1 MSSGEISLSLVQAR
15 HAWTERQSLTHST
28 RARQLPL
35 ASLVASLA
43 WIPVTSGVSPYLSL
57 FARGAI
63 ARRSDL
69 DEAIFTRG
77 ELAVAPGPRGLSW
90 LVPAADAPLARAFAM
105 ADHTSRESRVSS
117 TCGLTARDLQ
127 SARDAL
133 RKALEQPRTPAAL
146 QAALPASVLRNL
158 GAPARRSGVAT
169 LAGLG
174 LRALWVQGEVTRTH
188 LDARLDRER
197 VQYSLTQLPKV
208 VPRAAEAVDAV
219 ALRWLT
225 AHAPASA
232 RAFADAFDL
241 ATGRA
246 LAALKPLR
254 PVTVRV
260 ETLSEALLAPS
271 DFAPSDTAET
281 GCATLLPAGDSYFA
295 SHPDLD
301 GVCAPEVARGP
312 ERKKLLASSLALLDG
327 EVVGIWSVDRGR
339 VSLTPVVTLGSQAS
353 GAFEERRDALGAFIA
368 SELGESAPT
377 RSPRDANLIAG
388 EFTVE
393 M

>member
-1 MSSGEISLSLVQAR
+1 MSGEISLTLAQAR
-15 HAWTERQSLTHST
+15 RAWTERQSLTTAS
-28 RARQLPL
+28 RARHLPL
-35 ASLVASLA
+35 ASLVASIA
-43 WIPVTSGVSPYLSL
+43 WIPITSSASPYLSL

-77 ELAVAPGPRGLSW
+77 ELTVAPGPRGLSW
-90 LVPAADAPLARAFAM
+90 IVPTADAPIARAFAM

-127 SARDAL
+127 AARDAL

-146 QAALPASVLRNL
+146 QASLPASVLRNL
-158 GAPARRSGVAT
+158 GTPGRRAGVAT
-169 LAGLG
+169 LAGLA
-174 LRALWVQGEVTRTH
+174 LRALWAQGEVTRTL

-197 VQYSLTQLPKV
+197 YQYSLTQLPKV
-208 VPRAAEAVDAV
+208 VPSAAEAVAAV

-225 AHAPASA
+225 AHAPAST

-260 ETLSEALLAPS
+260 ETLADPLFAPA
-271 DFAPSDTAET
+271 DFAPPTEADNMPRA
-281 GCATLLPAGDSYFA
+281 ALLPAGDPYLDA
-295 SHPDLD
+295 RPDLD
-301 GVCAPEVARGP
+301 AICAPEVARGP
-312 ERKKLLASSLALLDG
+312 ERKRLSASSLALVDG
-327 EVVGIWSVDRGR
+327 EVVGLWTLDRGR
-339 VSLTPVVTLGSQAS
+339 ISIAPLVALSPQAS
-353 GAFEERRDALGAFIA
+353 ASLEEQLVAVTAFIA
-368 SELGESAPT
+368 DELAEPT
-377 RSPRDANLIAG
+377 PRPARDAHLVAG

-393 M
+393 L